1 MTFSHKTETNH
12 RCSSFAASKKAV
24 LQPSLGIAS
33 LAYERGRVN
42 KLAVSVM
49 TFSSLQNPVCWAGK
63 IHMSPMSDM
72 LSLSFMAFQYVITS
86 PRHARC
92 GFTQKVQQRNPLIP
106 LFSCVRALEPPSPS
120 PVFSPTSVTTPPSP
134 PPLPPPPLESKGG
147 VFCCSHAKG
156 WAGGRGLAMRC
167 YVNSFQCWACPQAP
181 GKQGSFF
188 RAGS

>member
-33 LAYERGRVN
+33 LAYEHGRVN
-42 KLAVSVM
+42 KPAVSVM

-92 GFTQKVQQRNPLIP
+92 GFTQKVQQRNPLIQLCKGTEP
-106 LFSCVRALEPPSPS
+106 LSPS
-120 PVFSPTSVTTPPSP
+120 PLFSPTSVTTPTPPP
-134 PPLPPPPLESKGG
+134 PPLPPQSGEQRRSLLLLPCQGMGRRQRFSPEVLCELLPVLGLPTSSWK
-147 VFCCSHAKG
+147 
-156 WAGGRGLAMRC
+156 AGLL
-167 YVNSFQCWACPQAP
+167 F
-181 GKQGSFF
+181 
-188 RAGS
+188 